1 MKAFFTAI
9 WVLFVAVIA
18 ALFALIPF
26 HDAVG
31 TLVEDVV
38 SFLQVTAN
46 WPFALLFAL
55 ITGLSLWLFA
65 VQFRVS
71 DRPQLPSSV
80 VLQVEDGE
88 VRIALTAIETLIQQ
102 AAAQVKGVK
111 ETRPTFFTLNE
122 GLGVYIKTVVTSDE
136 SIPELSSQLQKVV
149 KDHVLR
155 IAGIHIEEVKV
166 LVENVTTGARNR
178 VELR

>member
-1 MKAFFTAI
+1 MLKAFFTAI
-9 WVLFVAVIA
+9 WVLFVAAIA
-18 ALFALIPF
+18 ALFMLIPF

-31 TLVEDVV
+31 TLIFDAVN
-38 SFLQVTAN
+38 FLQAN
-46 WPFALLFAL
+46 WPFSLLFAL

-65 VQFRVS
+65 VQFRVT
-71 DRPQLPSSV
+71 DKTQMPSSV

-88 VRIALTAIETLIQQ
+88 VRIALTAIETLVQQ
-102 AAAQVKGVK
+102 AASQIKGVK
-111 ETRPTFFTLNE
+111 ETRPNFFTLDE
-122 GLGVYIKTVVTSDE
+122 GLGVNIRAVVASDE
-136 SIPELSSQLQKVV
+136 SIPELSSQLQKVI

-166 LVENVTTGARNR
+166 LVENVSAGARNR